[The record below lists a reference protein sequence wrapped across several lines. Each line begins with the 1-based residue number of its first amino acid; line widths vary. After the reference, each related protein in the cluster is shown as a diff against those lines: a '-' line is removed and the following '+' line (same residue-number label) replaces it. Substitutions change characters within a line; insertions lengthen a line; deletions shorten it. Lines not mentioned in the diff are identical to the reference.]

1 MTIVIKHEEV
11 DLIREI
17 PGIVHPDLTFMVI
30 PEEIGFSA
38 VCSTLS
44 IFAQGNT
51 IEELLDNI
59 DEAVVVHL
67 TS

>member
-1 MTIVIKHEEV
+1 MTIVIKHEV

-17 PGIVHPDLTFMVI
+17 PGIVHPDLPLMLI
-30 PEEIGFSA
+30 PQEIGFSA

>member
-1 MTIVIKHEEV
+1 MTIVIKHEV

-30 PEEIGFSA
+30 PEETGFSA

-51 IEELLDNI
+51 IEELIENI